1 MNAITDTLAE
11 FAARTAFKDLPA
23 ATIKATKR
31 CVLDGVGVSMAA
43 SRLGEGCTAFIDMA
57 LLGGTGRSTIL
68 GTSRKAPMEAAA
80 LTNGALA
87 HALDYEDAHD
97 GVLLHPNAPAIPAAL
112 AIAQAHDGVSGQ
124 RFIEAIALGCAVT
137 IRMGAALRSS
147 IADVGWYP
155 PPILAAFGATVAA
168 AKILNL
174 NASQIRDALSLTLCQ
189 ATCSGEILYS
199 PRSLIRAVRD
209 AFPARAAVTSAL
221 LAQRGVT
228 GFEQPLEGKAGFFA
242 TFARGD
248 YDPQVLID
256 GLGESF
262 EIERIS
268 FKPWPSCRGTHAA
281 IEAALAC
288 RGEDAELH
296 RQIDRITIDGGPMLR
311 MLAEPTASKRRPD
324 TAIGAKFSLPFTVAY
339 ALVHGRVGLQS
350 FLPDGLRDPHVLSL
364 ATKVDVNVTT
374 RSGTD
379 IGARVRVELRSGS
392 PREREVS
399 VPLGSPAHPLNEREL
414 VEKFVECAGLAL
426 QPLSNPAANQLAGL
440 ILDLENLDDVS
451 RDLTPALHV
460 D

>member
-1 MNAITDTLAE
+1 MSAITNTLAE

-23 ATIKATKR
+23 ATIEATKR
-31 CVLDGVGVSMAA
+31 CVLDGIGVSMAG
-43 SRLGEGCTAFIDMA
+43 SRLGEGCAAFIDMA
-57 LLGGTGRSTIL
+57 SLAGTGPSTIL
-68 GTSRKAPMEAAA
+68 GTACKASMEAAA

-112 AIAQAHDGVSGQ
+112 AIAQAHPGVSGQ
-124 RFIEAIALGCAVT
+124 RFIEAIALGCEVT

-147 IADVGWYP
+147 IADFGWYP
-155 PPILAAFGATVAA
+155 PPILAAFGSTVAA

-174 NASQIRDALSLTLCQ
+174 NADQIRDALSLTLCQ

-228 GFEQPLEGKAGFFA
+228 GFEHPLEGKAGFFA
-242 TFARGD
+242 TFARGE
-248 YDPQVLID
+248 YAPQVLID
-256 GLGESF
+256 KLGESF

-288 RGEDAELH
+288 RGADADLH
-296 RQIDRITIDGGPMLR
+296 RQIERVTIEGGPMLR
-311 MLAEPTASKRRPD
+311 MLAEPIASKQRPD

-350 FLPDGLRDPHVLSL
+350 FLPEALSDPHVLAL
-364 ATKVDVNVTT
+364 AAKVNVNVNA

-379 IGARVRVELRSGS
+379 IGAQMRVHLESGNA
-392 PREREVS
+392 RECEVS
-399 VPLGSPAHPLNEREL
+399 VPLGSPTHPLSKREL

-426 QPLSNPAANQLAGL
+426 QPLNDPAANRLADL
-440 ILDLENLDDVS
+440 ILNLETLDDIS

>member
-23 ATIKATKR
+23 ATIEATKR
-31 CVLDGVGVSMAA
+31 CVLDGIGVSMAA
-43 SRLGEGCTAFIDMA
+43 SRLGEGCAAFIDMTS
-57 LLGGTGRSTIL
+57 LEGTGRSTIL
-68 GTSRKAPMEAAA
+68 GTSHKAPVESAA
-80 LTNGALA
+80 LANGALA

-112 AIAQAHDGVSGQ
+112 AIAQAHPGVSGR
-124 RFIEAIALGCAVT
+124 RFIEAIALGCEVS

-147 IADVGWYP
+147 IADFGWYP
-155 PPILAAFGATVAA
+155 PPILAAFGSTVAA

-174 NASQIRDALSLTLCQ
+174 NANQIRDALSLTLCQ

-228 GFEQPLEGKAGFFA
+228 GFEYPLEGKAGFFA
-242 TFARGD
+242 TFARD
-248 YDPQVLID
+248 QYDPRLLLD
-256 GLGESF
+256 KLGESF

-288 RGEDAELH
+288 RGVDADLH
-296 RQIDRITIDGGPMLR
+296 RRIEQVTIEGGPMLR
-311 MLAEPTASKRRPD
+311 MLAEPAASKRRPD
-324 TAIGAKFSLPFTVAY
+324 TAIGAKFSLPFTVAH

-350 FLPDGLRDPHVLSL
+350 FLPEGLSDANVLAL
-364 ATKVDVNVTT
+364 AAKVDVNITA
-374 RSGTD
+374 RGATD
-379 IGARVRVELRSGS
+379 IGAHIHVELKSGS

-399 VPLGSPAHPLNEREL
+399 IPLGSPTHPLNKREL

-426 QPLSNPAANQLAGL
+426 RPLSNPAANHLANL
-440 ILDLENLDDVS
+440 ILNLENLDDVS